1 MMAHCRD
8 YSGHSVRLKLRR
20 LIARMAFFVMFCIA
34 ATPPSVATTLHSNW
48 VGDPAIGEAR
58 LISSVSA
65 TGDLQMLPLALEFRL
80 APGWKIYWRTPG
92 EAGLPPTIDLLADG
106 DAVISQIKWPV
117 PKRFNAFGFDNF
129 GYDSAVILP
138 LQASGHRPGSS
149 VQLRGQIEALVC
161 ADICV
166 PLSGS
171 VALTMPAGPAS
182 PTADARVIAQATALV
197 PRQAGDN
204 TLFAVERVWQA
215 AAALHMQFAAPLA
228 IDDIFIEGVAGVAF
242 KKPRMNGTD
251 AVIAIETSTPLDLVG
266 RDITA
271 TIIAGDQFAEQ
282 SFTITART
290 PTDTPT
296 STPESDISANDAGW
310 MIFLLAWLGGLIL
323 NLMPCVL
330 PVLAIKLGSVIESAG
345 QQKSLVRI
353 RFLAAAAGIVTSFI
367 LFAAALAAMR
377 LAGAKIGW
385 GIQFQSPLFLS
396 VMMLLLGVFVL
407 AMLDRL
413 VLPAPAFAHRL
424 TGGFGGAASP
434 RRLVA
439 GDFLTGMLATIL
451 ATPCSAPFVGIAVG
465 VALTGSMAELFGIFI
480 ALGVGLATPWMLIIL
495 APGLISALPR
505 PGPWMVWLKR
515 ILALLL
521 AGTALWLGSILFTI
535 TGGLM
540 TGLLTAGVIMII
552 FGLSGTSRAV
562 SCPLP
567 SLSPR
572 LFLLVGV
579 VLVVG
584 LLAAPPQLL
593 TMLGPKMVA
602 DYRQTNDDGGVS
614 VVWQDWQPAMIG
626 PLVDSGK
633 TVFVDVTAAWCITCK
648 ANKSLVIEQAPVAP
662 YLRQLVDA
670 GQLVLLQADWTRPN
684 DDIAAFLAAY
694 QRYGIPFNIVYGPH
708 AVDGIQLGE
717 LLTSDAVLAAL
728 NKAMTGSDNL

>member
-8 YSGHSVRLKLRR
+8 YSGHSARLKLRR
-20 LIARMAFFVMFCIA
+20 LIARMALFVVFCIA
-34 ATPPSVATTLHSNW
+34 AASPSVATTLHSNW

-65 TGDLQMLPLALEFRL
+65 TGDLQVLPLALEFRL

-138 LQASGHRPGSS
+138 LQVSGHRPGSS
-149 VQLRGQIEALVC
+149 IQLRGQIEALVC

-166 PLSGS
+166 PLGGS

-182 PTADARVIAQATALV
+182 PTGDSRAIAQATALV

-204 TLFAVERVWQA
+204 PLFAVERVWQA
-215 AAALHMQFAAPLA
+215 ADALHMQFAAPLA

-251 AVIAIETSTPLDLVG
+251 AVIAIETSTPLDLIG

-282 SFTITART
+282 SFTITAPIPT
-290 PTDTPT
+290 PT
-296 STPESDISANDAGW
+296 PEPDISANDAGW
-310 MIFLLAWLGGLIL
+310 MIFALAWLGGLIL

-367 LFAAALAAMR
+367 LLAAALAAMR
-377 LAGAKIGW
+377 LAGAQIGW

-413 VLPAPAFAHRL
+413 VLPVPAFAHRL

-434 RRLVA
+434 RRLAA

-451 ATPCSAPFVGIAVG
+451 ATPCSAPFVGVAVG
-465 VALTGSMAELFGIFI
+465 VALTGSIAELFGIFI
-480 ALGVGLATPWMLIIL
+480 ALGMGLATPWMLIML
-495 APGLISALPR
+495 APGLISALPK

-521 AGTALWLGSILFTI
+521 AGTALWLGSILFAI

-562 SCPLP
+562 SRPLQR
-567 SLSPR
+567 LSPR
-572 LFLLVGV
+572 LLSLVGA

-593 TMLGPKMVA
+593 TMLGPKMEA
-602 DYRQTNDDGGVS
+602 DYRQANDDGGVS

-626 PLVDSGK
+626 LLVDSGK

>member
-1 MMAHCRD
+1 MALFA
-8 YSGHSVRLKLRR
+8 V
-20 LIARMAFFVMFCIA
+20 FCIA
-34 ATPPSVATTLHSNW
+34 AASPSVATTLHSNW

-65 TGDLQMLPLALEFRL
+65 TGDLQVLPLALEFRL
-80 APGWKIYWRTPG
+80 ATGWKIYWRTPG
-92 EAGLPPTIDLLADG
+92 EAGLPPAIDLLADG

-138 LQASGHRPGSS
+138 LQVSGHRPGSS
-149 VQLRGQIEALVC
+149 IQLRGQIEALVC

-166 PLSGS
+166 PLGGS

-182 PTADARVIAQATALV
+182 PTADSRAIAQATALV

-204 TLFAVERVWQA
+204 PLFAVERVWQA
-215 AAALHMQFAAPLA
+215 AEALHMQFAAPLA
-228 IDDIFIEGVAGVAF
+228 IDDIFIEGAAGVAF
-242 KKPRMNGTD
+242 KKPRMSGAD
-251 AVIAIETSTPLDLVG
+251 AVIAIETTTPLDLVG

-282 SFTITART
+282 SFTITA
-290 PTDTPT
+290 PIP
-296 STPESDISANDAGW
+296 TPEPDISANDAGW
-310 MIFLLAWLGGLIL
+310 MIFGLAWLGGLIL

-367 LFAAALAAMR
+367 LLAAALAAMR
-377 LAGAKIGW
+377 LAGAQIGW

-413 VLPAPAFAHRL
+413 VLPVPAFAHRL

-434 RRLVA
+434 RRLAA
-439 GDFLTGMLATIL
+439 GDFLTGVLATIM
-451 ATPCSAPFVGIAVG
+451 ATPCSAPFVGVAVG
-465 VALTGSMAELFGIFI
+465 VALTGSIAELFGIFI
-480 ALGVGLATPWMLIIL
+480 ALGMGLATPWMLIML
-495 APGLISALPR
+495 APGLISALPK

-521 AGTALWLGSILFTI
+521 AGTALWLGSILFAI

-552 FGLSGTSRAV
+552 IGLSGTSRAV
-562 SCPLP
+562 SRPLQR
-567 SLSPR
+567 LSPR
-572 LFLLVGV
+572 LLSLVGA

-593 TMLGPKMVA
+593 TMLGPKMA
-602 DYRQTNDDGGVS
+602 ANYRQANDDGGVS

-626 PLVDSGK
+626 PLVDFRKDCLCRRHSG
-633 TVFVDVTAAWCITCK
+633 
-648 ANKSLVIEQAPVAP
+648 LVHN
-662 YLRQLVDA
+662 L
-670 GQLVLLQADWTRPN
+670 
-684 DDIAAFLAAY
+684 
-694 QRYGIPFNIVYGPH
+694 YG
-708 AVDGIQLGE
+708 
-717 LLTSDAVLAAL
+717 
-728 NKAMTGSDNL
+728 K

>member
-1 MMAHCRD
+1 MALFA
-8 YSGHSVRLKLRR
+8 V
-20 LIARMAFFVMFCIA
+20 FCIA
-34 ATPPSVATTLHSNW
+34 AASPSVATALHSNW

-58 LISSVSA
+58 LISSVTA
-65 TGDLQMLPLALEFRL
+65 TGDLQTLPLALEFRL

-138 LQASGHRPGSS
+138 LQVSGHRLGSS

-166 PLSGS
+166 PLGGS

-182 PTADARVIAQATALV
+182 PTVDSRAIAQATALV
-197 PRQAGDN
+197 PRQAGGN
-204 TLFAVERVWQA
+204 PLFAVERVWQA
-215 AAALHMQFAAPLA
+215 ADALHMQFAAPLA
-228 IDDIFIEGVAGVAF
+228 IDDIFIEGIAGVAF

-282 SFTITART
+282 SFTITAPT
-290 PTDTPT
+290 PTPNPT
-296 STPESDISANDAGW
+296 AEPDISANDTGW
-310 MIFLLAWLGGLIL
+310 MIFGLAWLGGLIL

-367 LFAAALAAMR
+367 LLAAALAAMR
-377 LAGAKIGW
+377 LAGAQIGW

-413 VLPAPAFAHRL
+413 VLPVPAFAHRL

-451 ATPCSAPFVGIAVG
+451 ATPCSAPFVGVAVG

-480 ALGVGLATPWMLIIL
+480 ALGVGLATPWMLIML
-495 APGLISALPR
+495 APGLISALPK

-521 AGTALWLGSILFTI
+521 AGTALWLGSILFAI

-540 TGLLTAGVIMII
+540 TGLLTTGVIMII
-552 FGLSGTSRAV
+552 FGLSGHSRALLR
-562 SCPLP
+562 PLP
-567 SLSPR
+567 GLLPR
-572 LFLLVGV
+572 LFSLVGA

-593 TMLGPKMVA
+593 TMLGLKMAA
-602 DYRQTNDDGGVS
+602 DYRQSNDDADVS

-670 GQLVLLQADWTRPN
+670 GKLVLLQADWTRPN
-684 DDIAAFLAAY
+684 DDIAAFLASY

>member
-8 YSGHSVRLKLRR
+8 YSGHSARFKLRR
-20 LIARMAFFVMFCIA
+20 LIARMALFVVFCIA
-34 ATPPSVATTLHSNW
+34 AASPSVATALHSNW

-58 LISSVSA
+58 LISSVTA
-65 TGDLQMLPLALEFRL
+65 TGDLQALPLALEFRL

-138 LQASGHRPGSS
+138 LQVSGHRLGSS

-161 ADICV
+161 ADTCV
-166 PLSGS
+166 PLGGS

-182 PTADARVIAQATALV
+182 PTGDSRAIAQATALV

-204 TLFAVERVWQA
+204 PLFAVERVWQA
-215 AAALHMQFAAPLA
+215 ADALHMQFAAPLA

-242 KKPRMNGTD
+242 KKPRMNGAD

-282 SFTITART
+282 SFTISAPT
-290 PTDTPT
+290 PA
-296 STPESDISANDAGW
+296 PEPDISANDAGW
-310 MIFLLAWLGGLIL
+310 MIFVLAWLGGLIL

-367 LFAAALAAMR
+367 LLAAALAVMR
-377 LAGAKIGW
+377 LAGAQIGW
-385 GIQFQSPLFLS
+385 GIQFQSPVFLS

-413 VLPAPAFAHRL
+413 VLPVPAFAHRL
-424 TGGFGGAASP
+424 TLGFGGAASP

-451 ATPCSAPFVGIAVG
+451 ATPCSAPFVGVAVG
-465 VALTGSMAELFGIFI
+465 VALTGSMAGLFGIFI
-480 ALGVGLATPWMLIIL
+480 ALGVGLATPWLLIML
-495 APGLISALPR
+495 APGLISALPK
-505 PGPWMVWLKR
+505 PGPWMVWLKY

-521 AGTALWLGSILFTI
+521 AGTALWLGSILFAI
-535 TGGLM
+535 TGAVM

-552 FGLSGTSRAV
+552 FGLSGHSQAASGRLLR
-562 SCPLP
+562 PLP
-567 SLSPR
+567 
-572 LFLLVGV
+572 LFGA

-584 LLAAPPQLL
+584 LLAAPPQLV
-593 TMLGPKMVA
+593 TMLGPKMAA
-602 DYRQTNDDGGVS
+602 DYRQANDGG

-662 YLRQLVDA
+662 HLRQLVDA

-684 DDIAAFLAAY
+684 DDIAAFLASY

-728 NKAMTGSDNL
+728 NKAMTGPDNL

>member
-20 LIARMAFFVMFCIA
+20 LIARMVLFVMFCIA
-34 ATPPSVATTLHSNW
+34 AASPSVATALRSNW

-58 LISSVSA
+58 LISSVTA
-65 TGDLQMLPLALEFRL
+65 KGDLQTLPLALEFRL

-138 LQASGHRPGSS
+138 LQVSGHRLGSS

-166 PLSGS
+166 PLGGS
-171 VALTMPAGPAS
+171 VALIMPAGPAS
-182 PTADARVIAQATALV
+182 PTVDSRAIAQATALV
-197 PRQAGDN
+197 PRQVDDN
-204 TLFAVERVWQA
+204 PLFAVERVWQA
-215 AAALHMQFAAPLA
+215 ADALHMQFAAPLA

-242 KKPRMNGTD
+242 KKPRMNGTN
-251 AVIAIETSTPLDLVG
+251 AVIVIETSTPLDLVG

-282 SFTITART
+282 SFTITA
-290 PTDTPT
+290 PIPI
-296 STPESDISANDAGW
+296 SEPDISANDAGW
-310 MIFLLAWLGGLIL
+310 MIFGLAWIGGLIL

-345 QQKSLVRI
+345 QQKSLVRV
-353 RFLAAAAGIVTSFI
+353 RFLAAAVGIVTSFI
-367 LFAAALAAMR
+367 LLAAALAAMR
-377 LAGAKIGW
+377 LAGAQIGW

-413 VLPAPAFAHRL
+413 VLPVPAFAHRL

-434 RRLVA
+434 RRLIA

-451 ATPCSAPFVGIAVG
+451 ATPCSAPFVGVAVG
-465 VALTGSMAELFGIFI
+465 FAFTGSMAELFGIFI
-480 ALGVGLATPWMLIIL
+480 ALGVGLATPWMLIML
-495 APGLISALPR
+495 APGLMSALPK

-515 ILALLL
+515 ILAFML
-521 AGTALWLGSILFTI
+521 AGTALWLGSILFAI

-552 FGLSGTSRAV
+552 FGLSGHSGALLRPVSR
-562 SCPLP
+562 L
-567 SLSPR
+567 LPR
-572 LFLLVGV
+572 LFSLVGAL
-579 VLVVG
+579 LVVG
-584 LLAAPPQLL
+584 LLAASPQLL
-593 TMLGPKMVA
+593 NMVGLKMAA
-602 DYRQTNDDGGVS
+602 DYRQSNDDADVS

-626 PLVDSGK
+626 PLVDSRK

-662 YLRQLVDA
+662 HLRQLVEA

-708 AVDGIQLGE
+708 AIDGIQLGE

>member
-20 LIARMAFFVMFCIA
+20 LIARMALFAVFCIA
-34 ATPPSVATTLHSNW
+34 AASPSVATTLHSNW

-65 TGDLQMLPLALEFRL
+65 TGDLQVLPLALEFRL
-80 APGWKIYWRTPG
+80 ATGWKIYWRTPG
-92 EAGLPPTIDLLADG
+92 EAGLPPAIDLLADG

-138 LQASGHRPGSS
+138 LQVSGHRPGSS
-149 VQLRGQIEALVC
+149 IQLRGQIEALVC

-166 PLSGS
+166 PLGGS

-182 PTADARVIAQATALV
+182 PTADSRAIAQATALV
-197 PRQAGDN
+197 PRQAGEN
-204 TLFAVERVWQA
+204 PLFTVERVWQA
-215 AAALHMQFAAPLA
+215 AEALHMQFAAPLA
-228 IDDIFIEGVAGVAF
+228 IDDIFIEGAAGVAF
-242 KKPRMNGTD
+242 KKPRMSGAD
-251 AVIAIETSTPLDLVG
+251 AVIAIETTTPLDLVG

-282 SFTITART
+282 SFTITA
-290 PTDTPT
+290 PIP
-296 STPESDISANDAGW
+296 TPEPDISANDAGW
-310 MIFLLAWLGGLIL
+310 MIFGLAWLGGLIL

-367 LFAAALAAMR
+367 LLAAALAAMR
-377 LAGAKIGW
+377 LAGAQIGW

-413 VLPAPAFAHRL
+413 VLPVPAFAHRL

-434 RRLVA
+434 RRLAA
-439 GDFLTGMLATIL
+439 GDFLTGVLATIM
-451 ATPCSAPFVGIAVG
+451 ATPCSAPFVGVAVG
-465 VALTGSMAELFGIFI
+465 VALTGSIAELFGIFI
-480 ALGVGLATPWMLIIL
+480 ALGMGLATPWMLIML
-495 APGLISALPR
+495 APGLISALPK

-521 AGTALWLGSILFTI
+521 AGTALWLGSILFAI

-552 FGLSGTSRAV
+552 IGLSATSWAV
-562 SCPLP
+562 SRPLQR
-567 SLSPR
+567 LSPR
-572 LFLLVGV
+572 LLSLVGA
-579 VLVVG
+579 VLVVE

-593 TMLGPKMVA
+593 TMLGPKMA
-602 DYRQTNDDGGVS
+602 ANYRQANDDGGVS
-614 VVWQDWQPAMIG
+614 VVWQDWQPAMSG

-633 TVFVDVTAAWCITCK
+633 TVFVDVTAVWCITCT
-648 ANKSLVIEQAPVAP
+648 ANKSLVIEQSPVAP

-684 DDIAAFLAAY
+684 DDIVAFLASY

-708 AVDGIQLGE
+708 ALDGIQLGE

>member
-1 MMAHCRD
+1 MA
-8 YSGHSVRLKLRR
+8 LF
-20 LIARMAFFVMFCIA
+20 AMFCIA
-34 ATPPSVATTLHSNW
+34 AASPSVATTLHSNW

-65 TGDLQMLPLALEFRL
+65 TGDLQVLPLALEFRL
-80 APGWKIYWRTPG
+80 ATGWKIYWRTPG
-92 EAGLPPTIDLLADG
+92 EAGLPPAIDLLADG

-138 LQASGHRPGSS
+138 LQVSGHRPGSS
-149 VQLRGQIEALVC
+149 IQLRGQIEALVC

-166 PLSGS
+166 PLGGS

-182 PTADARVIAQATALV
+182 PTADSRAIAQATALV

-204 TLFAVERVWQA
+204 PLFAVERVWQA
-215 AAALHMQFAAPLA
+215 AEALHMQFAAPLA
-228 IDDIFIEGVAGVAF
+228 IDDIFIEGAAGVAF
-242 KKPRMNGTD
+242 KKPRMSGAD
-251 AVIAIETSTPLDLVG
+251 AVIAIETTTPLDLVG

-282 SFTITART
+282 SFTITA
-290 PTDTPT
+290 PIP
-296 STPESDISANDAGW
+296 TPEPDISANDAGW
-310 MIFLLAWLGGLIL
+310 MIFGLAWLGGLIL

-367 LFAAALAAMR
+367 LLAAALAAMR
-377 LAGAKIGW
+377 LAGAQIGW

-413 VLPAPAFAHRL
+413 VLPVPAFAHRL

-434 RRLVA
+434 RRLAA
-439 GDFLTGMLATIL
+439 GDFLTGVLATIM
-451 ATPCSAPFVGIAVG
+451 ATPCSAPFVGVAVG
-465 VALTGSMAELFGIFI
+465 VALTGSIAELFGIFI
-480 ALGVGLATPWMLIIL
+480 ALGMGLATPWMLIML
-495 APGLISALPR
+495 APGLISALPK

-521 AGTALWLGSILFTI
+521 AGTALWLGSILFAI

-552 FGLSGTSRAV
+552 IGLSATSRAV
-562 SCPLP
+562 SRPLQR
-567 SLSPR
+567 LSPR
-572 LFLLVGV
+572 LLSLVGA
-579 VLVVG
+579 VLVVE

-593 TMLGPKMVA
+593 TMLGPKMA
-602 DYRQTNDDGGVS
+602 ANYRQTNDDGGVS

-633 TVFVDVTAAWCITCK
+633 TVFVDVTAAWCITCT
-648 ANKSLVIEQAPVAP
+648 ANKSLVIEQSPVAP
-662 YLRQLVDA
+662 YLRRLVDA

-684 DDIAAFLAAY
+684 DDIVAFLASY

-708 AVDGIQLGE
+708 ALDGIQLGE

>member
-1 MMAHCRD
+1 
-8 YSGHSVRLKLRR
+8 
-20 LIARMAFFVMFCIA
+20 
-34 ATPPSVATTLHSNW
+34 
-48 VGDPAIGEAR
+48 
-58 LISSVSA
+58 
-65 TGDLQMLPLALEFRL
+65 
-80 APGWKIYWRTPG
+80 
-92 EAGLPPTIDLLADG
+92 
-106 DAVISQIKWPV
+106 
-117 PKRFNAFGFDNF
+117 
-129 GYDSAVILP
+129 
-138 LQASGHRPGSS
+138 
-149 VQLRGQIEALVC
+149 
-161 ADICV
+161 
-166 PLSGS
+166 
-171 VALTMPAGPAS
+171 
-182 PTADARVIAQATALV
+182 V

-204 TLFAVERVWQA
+204 PLFAVERVWQA
-215 AAALHMQFAAPLA
+215 AEALHMQFAAPLA
-228 IDDIFIEGVAGVAF
+228 IDDIFIEGAAGVAF
-242 KKPRMNGTD
+242 KKPRMSGAD
-251 AVIAIETSTPLDLVG
+251 AVIAIETTTPLDLVG

-282 SFTITART
+282 SFTITA
-290 PTDTPT
+290 PIP
-296 STPESDISANDAGW
+296 TPEPDISANDAGW
-310 MIFLLAWLGGLIL
+310 MIFGLAWLGGLIL

-367 LFAAALAAMR
+367 LLAAALAAMR
-377 LAGAKIGW
+377 LAGAQIGW

-413 VLPAPAFAHRL
+413 VLPVPAFAHRL

-434 RRLVA
+434 RRLAA
-439 GDFLTGMLATIL
+439 GDFLTGVLATIM
-451 ATPCSAPFVGIAVG
+451 ATPCSAPFVGVAVG
-465 VALTGSMAELFGIFI
+465 VALTGSIAELFGIFI
-480 ALGVGLATPWMLIIL
+480 ALGMGLATPWMLIML
-495 APGLISALPR
+495 APGLISALPK

-521 AGTALWLGSILFTI
+521 AGTALWLGSILFAI

-552 FGLSGTSRAV
+552 IGLSGTSRAV
-562 SCPLP
+562 SRPLQR
-567 SLSPR
+567 LSPR
-572 LFLLVGV
+572 LLSLVGA
-579 VLVVG
+579 VLVVE

-593 TMLGPKMVA
+593 TMLGPKMA
-602 DYRQTNDDGGVS
+602 ANYRQANDDGGVS

-633 TVFVDVTAAWCITCK
+633 TVFVDVTAAWCITCT
-648 ANKSLVIEQAPVAP
+648 ANKSLVIEQSPVAP
-662 YLRQLVDA
+662 YLRRLVDA

-684 DDIAAFLAAY
+684 DDIVAFLASY

-708 AVDGIQLGE
+708 ALDGIQLGE

>member
-8 YSGHSVRLKLRR
+8 YTGRSARFKLRR
-20 LIARMAFFVMFCIA
+20 LIARMALFVVFCIA
-34 ATPPSVATTLHSNW
+34 AASPSVATGLHSNW

-58 LISSVSA
+58 LISSVTA
-65 TGDLQMLPLALEFRL
+65 TGDLQALPLALEFRL

-129 GYDSAVILP
+129 GYESAVVLP
-138 LQASGHRPGSS
+138 LQVSGHRLGSS

-166 PLSGS
+166 PLGGS

-182 PTADARVIAQATALV
+182 PTVDSRAIAQATALV
-197 PRQAGDN
+197 PRQAAGN
-204 TLFAVERVWQA
+204 PLFAVERVWQA
-215 AAALHMQFAAPLA
+215 ADALHMQFAAALA
-228 IDDIFIEGVAGVAF
+228 IDDVFIEGVAGVAF
-242 KKPRMNGTD
+242 KKPRMNGND

-271 TIIAGDQFAEQ
+271 TIIAGEQFAEQ
-282 SFTITART
+282 SFTISAPT
-290 PTDTPT
+290 PT
-296 STPESDISANDAGW
+296 PEPDISANDAGW
-310 MIFLLAWLGGLIL
+310 MIFVLAWVGGLIL

-367 LFAAALAAMR
+367 LLAAALAAMR
-377 LAGAKIGW
+377 LAGAQIGW
-385 GIQFQSPLFLS
+385 GIQFQSPVFLS

-413 VLPAPAFAHRL
+413 VLPVPAFAHRL
-424 TGGFGGAASP
+424 SRGFGGAASP
-434 RRLVA
+434 RCLVA

-451 ATPCSAPFVGIAVG
+451 ATPCSAPFVGVAVG

-480 ALGVGLATPWMLIIL
+480 ALGVGLATPWMLIML
-495 APGLISALPR
+495 APGLISALPK
-505 PGPWMVWLKR
+505 PGPWMVWLKH

-521 AGTALWLGSILFTI
+521 AGTALWLGSILFAI

-552 FGLSGTSRAV
+552 FGLSGHSRAA
-562 SCPLP
+562 SGRLLRPLP
-567 SLSPR
+567 
-572 LFLLVGV
+572 LFGA

-584 LLAAPPQLL
+584 LLAAPPQLV

-602 DYRQTNDDGGVS
+602 DYGQANDGG
-614 VVWQDWQPAMIG
+614 VVWQDWKPAMIG

-633 TVFVDVTAAWCITCK
+633 TVFVDVTAGWCITCK

-662 YLRQLVDA
+662 HLRLLVDL

-684 DDIAAFLAAY
+684 DDIAAFLASY

-728 NKAMTGSDNL
+728 NKAMTGSENL

>member
-8 YSGHSVRLKLRR
+8 YTGHSARFKLRR
-20 LIARMAFFVMFCIA
+20 LIARMALSVVFCIA
-34 ATPPSVATTLHSNW
+34 AASSSVATALHSNW

-58 LISSVSA
+58 LISSVTA
-65 TGDLQMLPLALEFRL
+65 TGDLQALPLALEFRL

-138 LQASGHRPGSS
+138 LQVSGHRRGSS

-166 PLSGS
+166 PLGGS

-182 PTADARVIAQATALV
+182 PTVDSRAIAQATALV
-197 PRQAGDN
+197 PRQAAGN
-204 TLFAVERVWQA
+204 PLFAVERVWQA
-215 AAALHMQFAAPLA
+215 ADALHMQFAAARA

-282 SFTITART
+282 SFTITI
-290 PTDTPT
+290 
-296 STPESDISANDAGW
+296 PEPDISATDAGW
-310 MIFLLAWLGGLIL
+310 MIFVLAWVGGLIL

-377 LAGAKIGW
+377 LAGAQIGW
-385 GIQFQSPLFLS
+385 GIQFQSPLFLT
-396 VMMLLLGVFVL
+396 VMMLSLGVFVL

-413 VLPAPAFAHRL
+413 VLPVPAFAHRL
-424 TGGFGGAASP
+424 TRGFGGAASR

-439 GDFLTGMLATIL
+439 GDFLTGMLATIM
-451 ATPCSAPFVGIAVG
+451 ATPCSAPFVGVAVG
-465 VALTGSMAELFGIFI
+465 VALTGSMAKLFGIFI
-480 ALGVGLATPWMLIIL
+480 ALGLGLATPWMLIMV
-495 APGLISALPR
+495 APGLISALPK
-505 PGPWMVWLKR
+505 PGPWMVWLKH

-521 AGTALWLGSILFTI
+521 AGTALWLGSILFAI
-535 TGGLM
+535 TGALM
-540 TGLLTAGVIMII
+540 TGLLTAGVIMTV
-552 FGLSGTSRAV
+552 FGLSGHSRAV
-562 SCPLP
+562 LRPFSRPL
-567 SLSPR
+567 L
-572 LFLLVGV
+572 LFGA

-584 LLAAPPQLL
+584 LLAAPPQLVN
-593 TMLGPKMVA
+593 MLGPKMAA
-602 DYRQTNDDGGVS
+602 DYRQANDGG
-614 VVWQDWQPAMIG
+614 VVWQDWQPAMIRQ
-626 PLVDSGK
+626 LVDSGK

-662 YLRQLVDA
+662 HLRKLVDA
-670 GQLVLLQADWTRPN
+670 GKLVLLQADWTRPN
-684 DDIAAFLAAY
+684 DDIAAFLASY

-708 AVDGIQLGE
+708 ALDGIQLGE

-728 NKAMTGSDNL
+728 NKAMTGFENL

>member
-8 YSGHSVRLKLRR
+8 YSGHSARFKLRR
-20 LIARMAFFVMFCIA
+20 LIARMALLVVFCIA
-34 ATPPSVATTLHSNW
+34 AASPSVATALHSNW

-58 LISSVSA
+58 LISSVTA
-65 TGDLQMLPLALEFRL
+65 TGDLQALPLALEFRL

-117 PKRFNAFGFDNF
+117 PKRFNAFGFDNV

-138 LQASGHRPGSS
+138 LQVSGHRLGSS

-161 ADICV
+161 ADTCV
-166 PLSGS
+166 PLGGS

-182 PTADARVIAQATALV
+182 PTVDSRAIAQATALV
-197 PRQAGDN
+197 PRQAAGN
-204 TLFAVERVWQA
+204 PLFAVERVWQA
-215 AAALHMQFAAPLA
+215 ADALHMQFAAALA

-242 KKPRMNGTD
+242 KKPRMNGAD

-282 SFTITART
+282 SFTISAPT
-290 PTDTPT
+290 PT
-296 STPESDISANDAGW
+296 PEPDISANDAGW
-310 MIFLLAWLGGLIL
+310 MIFVLAWLGGLIL

-367 LFAAALAAMR
+367 LLAAALAVMR
-377 LAGAKIGW
+377 LAGAQIGW
-385 GIQFQSPLFLS
+385 GIQFQSPVFLS
-396 VMMLLLGVFVL
+396 VMMLLIGVFVL
-407 AMLDRL
+407 AMLDWL
-413 VLPAPAFAHRL
+413 VLPVPAFAHRL
-424 TGGFGGAASP
+424 TLGFGGAASP

-451 ATPCSAPFVGIAVG
+451 ATPCSAPFVGVAVG
-465 VALTGSMAELFGIFI
+465 VALTGSMAGLFGIFI
-480 ALGVGLATPWMLIIL
+480 ALGVGLATPWLLIML
-495 APGLISALPR
+495 APGLISALPK
-505 PGPWMVWLKR
+505 PGPWMVWLKY

-521 AGTALWLGSILFTI
+521 AGTALWLGSILFAI
-535 TGGLM
+535 TGAVM

-552 FGLSGTSRAV
+552 FGLSGHSQAASGRLLR
-562 SCPLP
+562 PLP
-567 SLSPR
+567 
-572 LFLLVGV
+572 LFGA

-584 LLAAPPQLL
+584 LLAAPPQLV
-593 TMLGPKMVA
+593 TMLGPKMAA
-602 DYRQTNDDGGVS
+602 DYRQANDGG

-662 YLRQLVDA
+662 HLRQLVDA

-684 DDIAAFLAAY
+684 DDIAAFLASY

-708 AVDGIQLGE
+708 AIDGIQLGE

>member
-1 MMAHCRD
+1 
-8 YSGHSVRLKLRR
+8 
-20 LIARMAFFVMFCIA
+20 
-34 ATPPSVATTLHSNW
+34 
-48 VGDPAIGEAR
+48 
-58 LISSVSA
+58 
-65 TGDLQMLPLALEFRL
+65 
-80 APGWKIYWRTPG
+80 
-92 EAGLPPTIDLLADG
+92 
-106 DAVISQIKWPV
+106 
-117 PKRFNAFGFDNF
+117 
-129 GYDSAVILP
+129 
-138 LQASGHRPGSS
+138 
-149 VQLRGQIEALVC
+149 
-161 ADICV
+161 
-166 PLSGS
+166 
-171 VALTMPAGPAS
+171 
-182 PTADARVIAQATALV
+182 
-197 PRQAGDN
+197 
-204 TLFAVERVWQA
+204 
-215 AAALHMQFAAPLA
+215 
-228 IDDIFIEGVAGVAF
+228 
-242 KKPRMNGTD
+242 
-251 AVIAIETSTPLDLVG
+251 
-266 RDITA
+266 
-271 TIIAGDQFAEQ
+271 
-282 SFTITART
+282 
-290 PTDTPT
+290 
-296 STPESDISANDAGW
+296 
-310 MIFLLAWLGGLIL
+310 
-323 NLMPCVL
+323 MPCVL

-367 LFAAALAAMR
+367 LLAAALAAMR
-377 LAGAKIGW
+377 LAGAQIGW

-413 VLPAPAFAHRL
+413 VLPVPAFAHRL

-451 ATPCSAPFVGIAVG
+451 ATPCSAPFVGVAVG
-465 VALTGSMAELFGIFI
+465 VALTGSIAELFGIFI
-480 ALGVGLATPWMLIIL
+480 ALGMGLATPWMLIIL
-495 APGLISALPR
+495 APGLISALPK

-521 AGTALWLGSILFTI
+521 AGTALWLGSILFAI

-562 SCPLP
+562 PRPLQR
-567 SLSPR
+567 LSPR
-572 LFLLVGV
+572 LLSLVGA

-593 TMLGPKMVA
+593 TMLGPKMAA
-602 DYRQTNDDGGVS
+602 DYRQANDDGGVS